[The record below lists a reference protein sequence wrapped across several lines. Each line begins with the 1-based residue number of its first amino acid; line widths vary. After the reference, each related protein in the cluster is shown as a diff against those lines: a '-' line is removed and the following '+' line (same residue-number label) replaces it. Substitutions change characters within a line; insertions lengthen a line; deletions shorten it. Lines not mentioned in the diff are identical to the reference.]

1 MGISRRDT
9 PQVDRDRSSAADT
22 FDFSRLQDPQKS
34 NLSFR
39 RKFPDFIEKNRPSF
53 GELKP
58 ANTLVK
64 SAGESAF
71 FVTKQF
77 RGDQGL
83 GNRRTGHFN
92 KRPLGTERPFMNGS
106 RNQFFSGS
114 RFPGN

>member
-1 MGISRRDT
+1 MGISSDDN
-9 PQVDRDRSSAADT
+9 PHVNRDRSSAADT
-22 FDFSRLQDPQKS
+22 FDFSLLQDPQKS

-64 SAGESAF
+64 SAAESAF

-77 RGDQGL
+77 TADQRFA
-83 GNRRTGHFN
+83 NYRTGHFN
-92 KRPLGTERPFMNGS
+92 KRRLGTQRP
-106 RNQFFSGS
+106 
-114 RFPGN
+114 